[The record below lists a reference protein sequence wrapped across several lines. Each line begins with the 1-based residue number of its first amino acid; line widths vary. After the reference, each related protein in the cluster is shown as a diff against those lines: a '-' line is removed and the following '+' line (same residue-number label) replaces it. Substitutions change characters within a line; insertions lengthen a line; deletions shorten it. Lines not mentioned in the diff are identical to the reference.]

1 MRSASRRSR
10 SPAPVAS
17 VARGAFFLA
26 IVGLALAP
34 FTAEAQQVELR
45 YQYEEGAELRYEMV
59 STSTT
64 AMPGMGDVRQEQRQ
78 VIRMDV
84 LSVDGEGNARIRHT
98 VESIR
103 LDMVTPMGTQSYD
116 SESGEAPTDPA
127 MAPLAAMAGS
137 SSEVVVGPDGSLVD
151 AGDLQ
156 SWIEQLLEGLDAET
170 RAQVGEFLDAEALE
184 SMMEQSFQALPPS
197 RMAPGETWELDFSMP
212 MPFGTLSAAL
222 VHTLDAVETREGREV
237 ALFTMTGTLGDFE
250 PEPGNPMAGMLG
262 IGGGDLSGR
271 MEFDLTSGMLL
282 VSESTTTLRMDAM
295 GQTLETRNTST
306 MRLLR

>member
-10 SPAPVAS
+10 VPAPGAS
-17 VARGAFFLA
+17 FARGAFFLA

-34 FTAEAQQVELR
+34 LTAEAQQVELR

-64 AMPGMGDVRQEQRQ
+64 GMPGMGDVRQEQRQ
-78 VIRMDV
+78 VIRMNV

-116 SESGEAPTDPA
+116 SESGNAPTDPA
-127 MAPLAAMAGS
+127 MAPLAAMAGI
-137 SSEVVVGPDGSLVD
+137 SSEVVIRPDGSLVD

-156 SWIEQLLEGLDAET
+156 SWIEQMLQGLDAEA
-170 RAQVGEFLDAEALE
+170 RAQVEGLLDAEALE
-184 SMMEQSFQALPPS
+184 GMMEQSFQALPPS
-197 RMAPGETWELDFSMP
+197 RMAVGDTWEQSFSMP

-295 GQTLETRNTST
+295 GQMIETRNTAT